1 MRINIT
7 LLLCI
12 LIIAS
17 AYAQEYSTITGR
29 VYDAT
34 TNTALSEAN
43 IWIQGHR
50 RGEVSDFRGFFAF
63 KNLERGEYTLIVS
76 HIGFEQTGK
85 TITLTGGEEKHVEI
99 HLNEK
104 PILLVEE
111 IVVTGTRT
119 ASYVQA
125 DYLRKDFEAQQP
137 KDLGK
142 YMRNVP
148 NVSAIRRGG
157 YGLDP
162 VLRGFKYDQLNVQI
176 DGGARVEG
184 ACPSR
189 MDPPMAHIS
198 AGDLEKIEVLK
209 GPYALRFGPSFG
221 GVINM
226 VMSAPERHE
235 TFTLGAQI
243 ESGYESNFNGWQN
256 RLSVSGGS
264 NMYDFR
270 ASGGFTNY
278 NNYTDGD
285 GNEIPAAFDKSDYT
299 LKFGINPLQNHR
311 LQVSF
316 RQVFTRDVSFPAL
329 MMDERKDDTSIFIL
343 DYAARNVSP
352 LVNSLS
358 LKAYRSD
365 VDHIMDNRDRP
376 TAAMTDA
383 VTDVTTSVTGLR
395 AETGLLLQSN
405 VLFIGLDYTQTD
417 KTGFRTREFL
427 AGPMQGNILTDNV
440 WQGASIMNAG
450 LFGEFRASISDVQF
464 ITSAR
469 IDYNEGKS
477 NDPDNAFREMHPLM
491 DSEFTNLSISAG
503 ISRAIS
509 RNIELNL
516 YAGRGVRSP
525 GISERYIN
533 FFPIGIDRY
542 DYIGDPQLNPEINN
556 NIDLGVRMRT
566 TAGTVTGNIFY
577 SYVQDFISPELTD
590 LEGKNMDV
598 LGVKRFTNISS
609 ATLTG
614 FEIGYSAL
622 FSNALHVSTS
632 VAYTHGKNNNTDEYL
647 PEIPPLEG
655 RSVVSYSMM
664 NGNLIPEF
672 SIRAVAGQNKISE
685 TFGESRTPGFVL
697 VNAAVRYSPLQF
709 VDISA
714 GVNNIFDKSY
724 YEHLNRRNREDGN
737 PLLEPGR
744 VFYVNL
750 SLRTR

>member
-1 MRINIT
+1 MRLYVSF
-7 LLLCI
+7 LLLLLFFGI
-12 LIIAS
+12 VQT
-17 AYAQEYSTITGR
+17 QEKSTITGR
-29 VYDAT
+29 IFDAT

-43 IWIQGHR
+43 IWIQDHR
-50 RGEVSDFRGFFAF
+50 RGEVSDFKGFFAF
-63 KNLERGEYTLIVS
+63 RNIEPGEYTLIVS
-76 HIGFEQTGK
+76 HIGFEQVQK
-85 TITLTGGEEKHVEI
+85 TITLTGEEEKHVEI
-99 HLNEK
+99 QINEK

-189 MDPPMAHIS
+189 MDPPMAHVS
-198 AGDLEKIEVLK
+198 SGDLEKIEVLK

-221 GVINM
+221 GIINM
-226 VMSAPERHE
+226 VMATPERFE
-235 TFTLGAQI
+235 TFTVGAQI
-243 ESGYESNFNGWQN
+243 ASGYEANFDGWQN
-256 RLSVSGGS
+256 RLSISGGS
-264 NMYDFR
+264 SLYDFR
-270 ASGGFTNY
+270 MSGGFTNY
-278 NNYTDGD
+278 NNYTDGA

-299 LKFGINPLQNHR
+299 VKVGINPVENHR

-316 RQVFTRDVSFPAL
+316 RQVFARDVLFPSL
-329 MMDERKDDTSIFIL
+329 PMDERKDDTSIFII

-352 LVNSLS
+352 VVNSVNV
-358 LKAYRSD
+358 KGYYSD
-365 VDHIMDNRDRP
+365 VEHIMDNRDKP
-376 TAAMTDA
+376 TSAMVDA
-383 VTDVTTSVTGLR
+383 VTDVSTSVSGFR
-395 AETGLLLQSN
+395 AETGLLLNTN
-405 VLFIGLDYTQTD
+405 VLYIGIDFSQTD
-417 KTGFRTREFL
+417 KSGFRTREFI
-427 AGPMQGNILTDNV
+427 AGPQQGNFLTDNV

-450 LFGEFRASISDVQF
+450 IFGEFRTSFGDVQF

-469 IDYNEGKS
+469 IDYNEGTS
-477 NDPDNAFREMHPLM
+477 DDPDNAFKEIYYSM
-491 DSEFTNLSISAG
+491 DSEFTNLSVSAG
-503 ISRAIS
+503 ITKAIS
-509 RNIELNL
+509 RNLEFNL
-516 YAGRGVRSP
+516 FAGRGVRSP

-533 FFPIGIDRY
+533 FLPIGIDRY

-556 NIDLGVRMRT
+556 NIDFGFRMHT
-566 TAGTVTGNIFY
+566 SAGTLNGNIFY
-577 SYVQDFISPELTD
+577 SYVQNFISPELTD

-614 FEIGYSAL
+614 FEIGYHAL
-622 FSNALHVSTS
+622 FGNSFRVSAS
-632 VAYTHGKNNNTDEYL
+632 AGYTYGKNNNTDEYL

-655 RSVVSYSMM
+655 RATVSYSLMH
-664 NGNLIPEF
+664 GNLIPEL
-672 SIRAVAGQNKISE
+672 SIRAVAGQNNISE

-697 VNAAVRYSPLQF
+697 ANAAVRYSPLQF

-714 GVNNIFDKSY
+714 GVNNIFDKSF
-724 YEHLNRRNREDGN
+724 YEHLNRRSREDGS

-744 VFYVNL
+744 VFYVNIAL
-750 SLRTR
+750 KTR